1 MKPTKNRSR
10 RGTHAAGVQHARGV
24 RTRVGVDTGGTFTDF
39 VFEAEG
45 ELRIFKLASTP
56 DDPSRAIIEGLRR
69 IAAEAGSR
77 LSEIE
82 VAHGT
87 TVGTNALL
95 QRRGARTALVT
106 TAGFEDVIEIGRQ
119 ARPELYNLN
128 AVKPPPLVPSELRF
142 GISERVAASGEVL
155 EALKDR
161 EVNALVEKLRRAGC
175 ESIAV
180 SLLFSFA
187 HPDHEQRIAKAL
199 RNLNLPLSISHQ
211 ILPEYREYER
221 TSTVAV
227 NAYLQPLMG
236 RYLTRLSE
244 SAAEETKVQ
253 RPKTKDQKPS
263 FRLRVMQ
270 SSGGSISAAAA
281 AQEPVRT
288 ILSGP
293 AGGVVGAM
301 RAALAAGFE
310 NIITF
315 DMGGTSTDV
324 ALCDRDG
331 MRLTNE
337 AIVAGVPVAVPMMDV
352 HTVGAGGG
360 SIARIDEGGSLRVG
374 PESAGA
380 DPGPACYGKSLLPTV
395 TDAHLVLGHF
405 PGTALL
411 GGEFKLDEGRARTA
425 LDNLAAEMRRA
436 AQRKVSAIDAA
447 QGVLDVVTTNMERA
461 LRHIS
466 VERGHDPREFTLI
479 PFGGAGGLHAITLAR
494 ALQIPRVL
502 LPALPGA
509 LSAIGVV
516 TADVVKDQSRTLMLE
531 ASRGVA
537 PKLERVFQDMEKQAG
552 AALRREGFE
561 EWKQRHERSLA
572 ARYQGQSFELHIKRT
587 RGDIAAAFH
596 RAHRDRYGYAQEKNV
611 VEIVSA
617 RVRSVGVVEK
627 LKTRRFS
634 GLSPKSFAKPHDFA
648 ETYFDRKKL
657 RVAVYRREEL
667 GAGSRLRLP
676 CIVTEYSATTLVP
689 RATEAALDSYGNLTI
704 DLRNSSA

>member
-1 MKPTKNRSR
+1 MKPKKNRAR
-10 RGTHAAGVQHARGV
+10 RGTHASGVQHARGV

-45 ELRIFKLASTP
+45 ELRVFKLASTP

-69 IAAEAGSR
+69 IAVETDSR

-82 VAHGT
+82 VVHGT

-119 ARPELYNLN
+119 ARPQLYNLN

-142 GISERVAASGEVL
+142 GIGERVAASGEVL
-155 EALKDR
+155 EALNDS
-161 EVNALVEKLRRAGC
+161 EVNTLVQKLGRSGC

-187 HPDHEQRIAKAL
+187 HRNHEQRIAKAL

-244 SAAEETKVQ
+244 SAAEEDKVQ
-253 RPKTKDQKPS
+253 RPKTKDQRS
-263 FRLRVMQ
+263 AFRLHVMQ

-281 AQEPVRT
+281 AAEPVRT

-293 AGGVVGAM
+293 AGGVVGAL
-301 RAALAAGFE
+301 RAALRAGFE

-324 ALCDRDG
+324 ALCDRAG
-331 MRLTNE
+331 LRLTNE

-360 SIARIDEGGSLRVG
+360 SIARVDEGGSLRVG

-395 TDAHLVLGHF
+395 TDAHMVLGHF
-405 PGTALL
+405 PGATLL

-425 LDNLAAEMRRA
+425 LEMLAAEMSRA
-436 AQRKVSAIDAA
+436 VQRKVSAIGTA

-516 TADVVKDQSRTLMLE
+516 TADVVKDQSRTVMLD
-531 ASRGVA
+531 ASREVA
-537 PKLERVFQDMEKQAG
+537 AELERGFQDMEKQAR

-561 EWKQRHERSLA
+561 ESKQRHERSLA
-572 ARYQGQSFELHIKRT
+572 ARYQGQSFELHIKQT
-587 RGDIAAAFH
+587 RGDITAAFH
-596 RAHRDRYGYAQEKNV
+596 RAHRARYGYAQENNI

-617 RVRSVGVVEK
+617 RVRSIGVVAK
-627 LKTRRFS
+627 LKMRRANRS
-634 GLSPKSFAKPHDFA
+634 SSKRFAKPHDCA

-657 RVAVYRREEL
+657 PVAVYQREDL
-667 GAGSRLRLP
+667 KHGARLRVP
-676 CIVTEYSATTLVP
+676 CIVAEYSATTVIP
-689 RATEAALDSYGNLTI
+689 SGSEAELDSQGNLII
-704 DLRNSSA
+704 DI

>member
-1 MKPTKNRSR
+1 MKPKKNRAR
-10 RGTHAAGVQHARGV
+10 RGAHASGVQPALY

-69 IAAEAGSR
+69 IAAETGSR

-82 VAHGT
+82 VVHGT

-95 QRRGARTALVT
+95 QRRGARIALLT

-142 GISERVAASGEVL
+142 GVAERVAASGEVL
-155 EALKDR
+155 EALNDR

-187 HPDHEQRIAKAL
+187 HPDHEQRIARAL
-199 RNLNLPLSISHQ
+199 RNLSLPLSISHQ

-236 RYLTRLSE
+236 RYLRRLSE
-244 SAAEETKVQ
+244 SAAEETKAQ
-253 RPKTKDQKPS
+253 RPKSKDQSPS

-270 SSGGSISAAAA
+270 SSGGSISAASAA
-281 AQEPVRT
+281 EEPVRT

-293 AGGVVGAM
+293 AGGVVGAT
-301 RAALAAGFE
+301 RAALAASFE
-310 NIITF
+310 NTITF

-337 AIVAGVPVAVPMMDV
+337 AMVASVPVAVPMMDV

-360 SIARIDEGGSLRVG
+360 SIARVDEGGSLRVG

-380 DPGPACYGKSLLPTV
+380 DPGPACYGCSLAPTV
-395 TDAHLVLGHF
+395 TDAHVVLGHF
-405 PGTALL
+405 PGAALL
-411 GGEFKLDEGRARTA
+411 GGEFKLDEKRSRSALNQLASEMSKAAGRKIGAT
-425 LDNLAAEMRRA
+425 E
-436 AQRKVSAIDAA
+436 AA
-447 QGVLDVVTTNMERA
+447 QGVLSVVNTNMERA
-461 LRHIS
+461 LRRIS
-466 VERGHDPREFTLI
+466 VERGYDPRDFALL
-479 PFGGAGGLHAITLAR
+479 PFGGAGGLHAVDLAR
-494 ALQIPRVL
+494 ALRIPGVIA
-502 LPALPGA
+502 PASAGA
-509 LSAIGVV
+509 LSAIGVLS
-516 TADVVKDQSRTLMLE
+516 ADVVKDQSRTVMLE
-531 ASRGVA
+531 INHGVA
-537 PKLERVFQDMEKQAG
+537 ARLNRTFSEMERSAR
-552 AALRREGFE
+552 AALRREGFRE
-561 EWKQRHERSLA
+561 SGPQSKQI
-572 ARYQGQSFELHIKRT
+572 G
-587 RGDIAAAFH
+587 
-596 RAHRDRYGYAQEKNV
+596 RAH
-611 VEIVSA
+611 
-617 RVRSVGVVEK
+617 
-627 LKTRRFS
+627 
-634 GLSPKSFAKPHDFA
+634 
-648 ETYFDRKKL
+648 
-657 RVAVYRREEL
+657 
-667 GAGSRLRLP
+667 
-676 CIVTEYSATTLVP
+676 
-689 RATEAALDSYGNLTI
+689 
-704 DLRNSSA
+704 